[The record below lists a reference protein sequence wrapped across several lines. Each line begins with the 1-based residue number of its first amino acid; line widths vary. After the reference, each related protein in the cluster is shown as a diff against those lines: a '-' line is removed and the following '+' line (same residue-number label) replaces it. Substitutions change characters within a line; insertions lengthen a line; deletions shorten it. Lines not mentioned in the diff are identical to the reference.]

1 MEAKTWDFIPMR
13 ILKYRFIFITIF
25 LLSLVPS
32 IWATANLRAATK
44 RQQDLPE
51 DHPVQAIL
59 DILSEEFVATV
70 NDDLVT
76 VHLVWGILDMDRTG
90 IVGIYS
96 PENPGKLV

>member
-1 MEAKTWDFIPMR
+1 
-13 ILKYRFIFITIF
+13 
-25 LLSLVPS
+25 
-32 IWATANLRAATK
+32 
-44 RQQDLPE
+44 
-51 DHPVQAIL
+51 L